1 LGGFSPI
8 SPDTGVALSSPGRTI
23 DGLAAATAASD
34 VDWRSRT
41 AMNLPALT
49 TPRANRLGRRP
60 SASFEEIIR
69 SYLAADQ

>member
-1 LGGFSPI
+1 
-8 SPDTGVALSSPGRTI
+8 
-23 DGLAAATAASD
+23 
-34 VDWRSRT
+34 
-41 AMNLPALT
+41 MNLPALT